1 MLFLLIYFSLQIW
14 SHIWY
19 FAMYAQSSFLCSFY
33 VSLHSLKAPF
43 FFLSKIFPLLEVD
56 ELSFCVHKFIFL
68 QLCYFLLFK
77 VVSELCCFFFF
88 FFTYFRLCNANVFF
102 LSLTLN
108 LFHSVT
114 RAGISLTCMFF
125 S

>member
-1 MLFLLIYFSLQIW
+1 MFFLLIYFSLQIW

-19 FAMYAQSSFLCSFY
+19 FAAYAQSSFLCSFY
-33 VSLHSLKAPF
+33 VSLHSLKAPFF

-68 QLCYFLLFK
+68 QLCYFLLFR
-77 VVSELCCFFFF
+77 VVSELWF
-88 FFTYFRLCNANVFF
+88 FFTYFRLCNASVFF

-114 RAGISLTCMFF
+114 RAGISLTCMYF